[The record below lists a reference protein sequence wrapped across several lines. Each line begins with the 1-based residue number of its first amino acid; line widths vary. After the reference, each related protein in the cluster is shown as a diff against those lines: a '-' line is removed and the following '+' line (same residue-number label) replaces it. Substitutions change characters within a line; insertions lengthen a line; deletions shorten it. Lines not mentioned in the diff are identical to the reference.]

1 MPASQAVCKSETFS
15 DTIVP
20 DTSGAL
26 ARALQCLRK
35 KAAPWYPQDTA
46 M

>member
-1 MPASQAVCKSETFS
+1 MPASQAFCKSETFS
-15 DTIVP
+15 DTVVL

-26 ARALQCLRK
+26 ARVLQCLPK